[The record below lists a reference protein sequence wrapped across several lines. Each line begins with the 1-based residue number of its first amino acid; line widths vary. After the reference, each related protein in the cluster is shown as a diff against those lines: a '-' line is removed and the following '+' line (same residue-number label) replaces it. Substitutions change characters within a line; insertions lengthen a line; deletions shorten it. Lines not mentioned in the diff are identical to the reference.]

1 MLTGLRLSGGT
12 SPRRAGT
19 AIVSATAVR
28 WGRDDR
34 WVFSHRSEPSPSRW
48 DRFST
53 LPCWMVAGR

>member
-28 WGRDDR
+28 WGR
-34 WVFSHRSEPSPSRW
+34 
-48 DRFST
+48 
-53 LPCWMVAGR
+53 